1 MKQYNIVFLQTI
13 KSKNKGYEELFR
25 NCINYSCLAHIIYI
39 YTIINFC
46 LVIYLSSV
54 PFWVVE
60 MMLPLLSFVHF
71 LIPSTFPH
79 DDQHISRK
87 ENLCVRIICIH
98 ILENSEI
105 LKNQFLLLD
114 GGFLK
119 TMHFRFLKTIT
130 N

>member
-1 MKQYNIVFLQTI
+1 MFSYTNLYLRYYQFL
-13 KSKNKGYEELFR
+13 
-25 NCINYSCLAHIIYI
+25 SCYL
-39 YTIINFC
+39 
-46 LVIYLSSV
+46 LSSV

-60 MMLPLLSFVHF
+60 MKLPLLSFLHF

-105 LKNQFLLLD
+105 LKN
-114 GGFLK
+114 
-119 TMHFRFLKTIT
+119 
-130 N
+130 